1 MKSFAFK
8 RRSREPK
15 CRVDTAR
22 SNMVALD
29 LKKAS
34 EWRSEWNIFIIKTIF
49 SFNCCSTTAF
59 KLTFH
64 ERVKCLP
71 VTLGQFAN
79 YPTMK
84 QKFARLSKHF
94 TVFPT
99 FGSCL
104 KVASMTE
111 AYHFADCYT
120 LWLAIL
126 HYPVIFAGLSHFS
139 LTKIKTALDRFWNGR
154 QAIDIRG
161 QTI

>member
-49 SFNCCSTTAF
+49 SFNCCNTTAF

-84 QKFARLSKHF
+84 QNSQDFRNILPYFLPS
-94 TVFPT
+94 VPVY
-99 FGSCL
+99 
-104 KVASMTE
+104 KVASVTE

-139 LTKIKTALDRFWNGR
+139 LTKIKMALDRFWNGR

>member
-22 SNMVALD
+22 SNMVALH

-49 SFNCCSTTAF
+49 SFNCCNTTAF

-104 KVASMTE
+104 QSC
-111 AYHFADCYT
+111 FSD
-120 LWLAIL
+120 W
-126 HYPVIFAGLSHFS
+126 GLSLCRLLHSMIGDPALSGNFRWSVS
-139 LTKIKTALDRFWNGR
+139 LQFDEDQNGF
-154 QAIDIRG
+154 G
-161 QTI
+161 

>member
-1 MKSFAFK
+1 MNSFAFK

-49 SFNCCSTTAF
+49 SFNCCNTTAF

-104 KVASMTE
+104 QSC
-111 AYHFADCYT
+111 FSD
-120 LWLAIL
+120 W
-126 HYPVIFAGLSHFS
+126 GLSLCRLLHSMIGDPALSDNFRWSVS
-139 LTKIKTALDRFWNGR
+139 LQFDEDQNGV
-154 QAIDIRG
+154 G
-161 QTI
+161 